1 MKVDCQVL
9 CWQNTM
15 VLWQCIIDKI
25 HEHCSTCTCNTF
37 FFKVINKLWPMHMRN
52 FREFIIHQKKKK
64 FLSILSF
71 ALLKFICLSSSNY
84 IVLLFIPF
92 CSQCRINLPSV
103 LGFLVASLLR
113 CRATISRVSCY
124 TLPSNWSVSNFIKC
138 AMLAVQ
144 MLLA

>member
-1 MKVDCQVL
+1 MKVDCQVPR
-9 CWQNTM
+9 WQNTM

-25 HEHCSTCTCNTF
+25 HEHCSICRCNTF
-37 FFKVINKLWPMHMRN
+37 FFKVINYGQCT
-52 FREFIIHQKKKK
+52 REIAENLSFTKKKK
-64 FLSILSF
+64 NFLSILSF

-103 LGFLVASLLR
+103 LWFLVASLLR

-124 TLPSNWSVSNFIKC
+124 TLPSNWSVSDFIKY
-138 AMLAVQ
+138 AVLAVQ